1 MGISRAV
8 VATVLSLGCTVGT
21 AGPAAADGT
30 LPYAPG
36 KVLPVRP
43 GDILTATLP
52 DGKLPDGLRH
62 NRDVVTSPAFLT
74 DGVLRIHA
82 PLLTATV
89 AIKCDAKP
97 GVQKVEILPPAGA
110 RDSNHGPLFTQVR
123 VEKADAA
130 TASTCRSKLK
140 NLPPDSKE
148 EQWPKETDWP
158 ATDWD
163 VRVFPAGSKVEA
175 HSTLHSFDGPLV
187 SPAFAD
193 RPVMHERKSEEW
205 ATVTI
210 KCDAKPGLYPVYQHD
225 EHAPDAKQKVWAH
238 YRVAPADES
247 TRRSCAAGKPALA
260 GANSSTKLVTWTAA
274 GGATLAAVAGAL
286 LIIRRRRSRA

>member
-21 AGPAAADGT
+21 AGPASADGT

-36 KVLPVRP
+36 KVLSVRP
-43 GDILTATLP
+43 GDVLTATA
-52 DGKLPDGLRH
+52 
-62 NRDVVTSPAFLT
+62 PAFQNDLGSGDVLT
-74 DGVLRIHA
+74 STAFLNDGVLRMHT
-82 PLLTATV
+82 PRLTATV
-89 AIKCDAKP
+89 AIKCDATP
-97 GVQKVEILPPAGA
+97 GIHTVKTPPFPSWA
-110 RDSNHGPLFTQVR
+110 RHGTFTQVR

-130 TASTCRSKLK
+130 AASACRSKLK

-193 RPVMHERKSEEW
+193 RPVMHESKSEEW

-210 KCDAKPGLYPVYQHD
+210 KCDAKPGLYPVYEQD
-225 EHAPDAKQKVWAH
+225 EDAPDVKQKVWAR

-247 TRRSCAAGKPALA
+247 TRRSCTAGKPALA

-274 GGATLAAVAGAL
+274 SGATLAAVAGAL